1 MHLIISLTAIFGY
14 LFTKIYNNFNRD
26 LSSKQ
31 YIIFTIILI
40 LIVGLRGVGVDNDYS
55 TYESSIYNN
64 LSIGEPTFLLI
75 TFIIRTLG
83 LPNYTLFL
91 VYAAIGISLKM
102 RIIYK
107 YSYLP
112 IISFIIYLSNIIML
126 QDINQIRAGV
136 ATALFLTS
144 IPYLVQNK
152 KKIFTYIILLA
163 TLFHFSSFL
172 LLVLLF
178 IDATPLSKNK
188 YIFWGILPL
197 LGYIFYFAFNFIN
210 VEHIPIAPVRE
221 KLIMYKTLQE
231 MGSEGFSNIN
241 LFNPYFV
248 FKLLIYYL
256 LFHFYVSLR
265 HKDERIT
272 LYLKIFAISLC
283 IFPTLGAITPILGY
297 RSSDLFGS
305 IEILLFPYLFILFK
319 GKRIK
324 GLCTACYFIL
334 LFSINLFYKHL
345 IYF

>member
-1 MHLIISLTAIFGY
+1 MLT
-14 LFTKIYNNFNRD
+14 
-26 LSSKQ
+26 
-31 YIIFTIILI
+31 
-40 LIVGLRGVGVDNDYS
+40 
-55 TYESSIYNN
+55 
-64 LSIGEPTFLLI
+64 
-75 TFIIRTLG
+75 RT
-83 LPNYTLFL
+83 
-91 VYAAIGISLKM
+91 
-102 RIIYK
+102 
-107 YSYLP
+107 
-112 IISFIIYLSNIIML
+112 
-126 QDINQIRAGV
+126 
-136 ATALFLTS
+136 
-144 IPYLVQNK
+144 
-152 KKIFTYIILLA
+152 
-163 TLFHFSSFL
+163 
-172 LLVLLF
+172 
-178 IDATPLSKNK
+178 TPLSKNK

>member
-163 TLFHFSSFL
+163 TLFHFSSLL

-178 IDATPLSKNK
+178 IDATPLIKK
-188 YIFWGILPL
+188 QIYI
-197 LGYIFYFAFNFIN
+197 LG
-210 VEHIPIAPVRE
+210 
-221 KLIMYKTLQE
+221 
-231 MGSEGFSNIN
+231 NITA
-241 LFNPYFV
+241 
-248 FKLLIYYL
+248 IRIHL
-256 LFHFYVSLR
+256 LFCF
-265 HKDERIT
+265 
-272 LYLKIFAISLC
+272 
-283 IFPTLGAITPILGY
+283 
-297 RSSDLFGS
+297 
-305 IEILLFPYLFILFK
+305 
-319 GKRIK
+319 
-324 GLCTACYFIL
+324 
-334 LFSINLFYKHL
+334 
-345 IYF
+345 

>member
-144 IPYLVQNK
+144 IPYLAQNK
-152 KKIFTYIILLA
+152 KKIFACIILLA
-163 TLFHFSSFL
+163 TLFHFSSLL

-178 IDATPLSKNK
+178 IDAVPLSKTN
-188 YIFWGILPL
+188 
-197 LGYIFYFAFNFIN
+197 
-210 VEHIPIAPVRE
+210 
-221 KLIMYKTLQE
+221 
-231 MGSEGFSNIN
+231 
-241 LFNPYFV
+241 
-248 FKLLIYYL
+248 
-256 LFHFYVSLR
+256 
-265 HKDERIT
+265 
-272 LYLKIFAISLC
+272 
-283 IFPTLGAITPILGY
+283 
-297 RSSDLFGS
+297 
-305 IEILLFPYLFILFK
+305 
-319 GKRIK
+319 
-324 GLCTACYFIL
+324 
-334 LFSINLFYKHL
+334 
-345 IYF
+345 IYFGEYYHY